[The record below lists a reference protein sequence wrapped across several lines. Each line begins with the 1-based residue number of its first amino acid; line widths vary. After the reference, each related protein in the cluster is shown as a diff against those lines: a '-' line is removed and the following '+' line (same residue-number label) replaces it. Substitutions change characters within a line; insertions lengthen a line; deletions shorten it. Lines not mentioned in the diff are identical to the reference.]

1 VCAAR
6 LHSCCAGRSTLA
18 TSTSRAHRSIKPLA
32 AAYAAQD
39 WAKVDQLVSDNVVRR
54 HAACGTRAQIKA
66 KLEEYHAIGLDELVI
81 GGIDDAEGVAAALAA
96 IGGKK

>member
-1 VCAAR
+1 M
-6 LHSCCAGRSTLA
+6 
-18 TSTSRAHRSIKPLA
+18 
-32 AAYAAQD
+32 
-39 WAKVDQLVSDNVVRR
+39 SDNVVRR